1 MMESMFDLSERYKA
15 LEELLD
21 DETIPQEDVNRALME
36 VMDDVKS
43 KGENGI
49 NYLHMLDGNIE
60 LAKKRKKE
68 IDNYVK
74 RVENRK
80 KRILTAYLAA
90 MNAMKMKS
98 IMTGVGELK
107 VKKNPPAV
115 IIDDGAQVPAQYKKQ
130 TVTIAPDKTKIKAAI
145 NAGEKVPGAHLEQ
158 AVSLSY

>member
-1 MMESMFDLSERYKA
+1 MESMFSLSERYNA

-21 DETIPQEDVNRALME
+21 DETIPQEEVNHALME

-68 IDNYVK
+68 IDNYIK
-74 RVENRK
+74 TVERRK
-80 KRILTAYLAA
+80 KRMLTAYLAA
-90 MNAMKMKS
+90 MNNMGMKS

-115 IIDDGAQVPAQYKKQ
+115 IIDDGAQIPAQYTTQK
-130 TVTIAPDKTKIKAAI
+130 VTITPDKTKIKAAI
-145 NAGEKVPGAHLEQ
+145 KAGEEVPGAHLEQ
-158 AVSLSY
+158 GISLSY

>member
-1 MMESMFDLSERYKA
+1 MESMFDLSERYKA

-36 VMDDVKS
+36 VMDDIKS

-90 MNAMKMKS
+90 MNAMKMTS

-115 IIDDGAQVPAQYKKQ
+115 IIDDGAQIPAQYTTQKL
-130 TVTIAPDKTKIKAAI
+130 TITPDKTKIKAAI
-145 NAGEKVPGAHLEQ
+145 KAGEEVPGAHLEQ
-158 AVSLSY
+158 GISLSY

>member
-1 MMESMFDLSERYKA
+1 MESMFGLSERYNA

-80 KRILTAYLAA
+80 KRMLTAYLAA
-90 MNAMKMKS
+90 MNNMGMKS

-115 IIDDGAQVPAQYKKQ
+115 IIDDGAQIPAQYTTQK
-130 TVTIAPDKTKIKAAI
+130 VTIAPDKTKIKAAI
-145 NAGEKVPGAHLEQ
+145 KAGEEVPGAHLEQ
-158 AVSLSY
+158 NISLSY

>member
-1 MMESMFDLSERYKA
+1 MESMFDLSERYKA

-115 IIDDGAQVPAQYKKQ
+115 IIDDGGKIPAKYQREK
-130 TVTIAPDKTKIKAAI
+130 IAIEPDKKAIATAIKA
-145 NAGEKVPGAHLEQ
+145 GEEVPGAHLEQ

>member
-49 NYLHMLDGNIE
+49 NYLHMMDGNVEI
-60 LAKKRKKE
+60 AKKRKKE
-68 IDNYVK
+68 IDNYIK
-74 RVENRK
+74 TVEHRK
-80 KRILTAYLAA
+80 KRMLTAYLAA
-90 MNAMKMKS
+90 MNNMGIKS

-115 IIDDGAQVPAQYKKQ
+115 IIDDGGKIPAKYQREK
-130 TVTIAPDKTKIKAAI
+130 IAIEPDKKAIATAIKA
-145 NAGEKVPGAHLEQ
+145 GEEVPGAHMEQ

>member
-1 MMESMFDLSERYKA
+1 MESMFGLSERYKA

-80 KRILTAYLAA
+80 KRILTAYLTA

-115 IIDDGAQVPAQYKKQ
+115 IIDDGAQIPAQYTTQK
-130 TVTIAPDKTKIKAAI
+130 VTIAPDKTKIKAAI
-145 NAGEKVPGAHLEQ
+145 KAGEEVPGAHLEQ

>member
-1 MMESMFDLSERYKA
+1 MESMFSLSERYKA

-74 RVENRK
+74 RVENRR
-80 KRILTAYLAA
+80 KRVLTAYLVA
-90 MNAMKMKS
+90 MNTMKMTS

-115 IIDDGAQVPAQYKKQ
+115 IIDDGAQVPAKYKKQ

>member
-1 MMESMFDLSERYKA
+1 MESMFGLSERYKA

-158 AVSLSY
+158 GISLSY

>member
-1 MMESMFDLSERYKA
+1 MMESLFGLSERYKA

>member
-1 MMESMFDLSERYKA
+1 MESMFSLSERYTT

-21 DETIPQEDVNRALME
+21 DETIPQEEVNHALME

-49 NYLHMLDGNIE
+49 NYLRLIDSNIQS
-60 LAKKRKKE
+60 AQDNKKR
-68 IDNYVK
+68 IDAYIK
-74 RVENRK
+74 HLENRK
-80 KRILTAYLAA
+80 KRVLNAYMSA
-90 MNAMKMKS
+90 MDNMGMKS

-115 IIDDGAQVPAQYKKQ
+115 IIEDGAKIPAKYTNQKI
-130 TVTIAPDKTKIKAAI
+130 TITPDKAKIKAALK
-145 NAGEKVPGAHLEQ
+145 AGETIDGCRLEQ

>member
-1 MMESMFDLSERYKA
+1 MESMFGLSKRYKA

-21 DETIPQEDVNRALME
+21 DETIPQEEVNRALME
-36 VMDDVKS
+36 VMDDIKS

-74 RVENRK
+74 RVEHRK
-80 KRILTAYLAA
+80 KRILTAYIAA
-90 MNAMKMKS
+90 MNNMGIKS

-115 IIDDGAQVPAQYKKQ
+115 IIEDGAKIPAQYTNQKI
-130 TVTIAPDKTKIKAAI
+130 TITPDKTKIKAALK
-145 NAGEKVPGAHLEQ
+145 AGETIEGCRMEQ
-158 AVSLSY
+158 GISLSY

>member
-1 MMESMFDLSERYKA
+1 MESMFSLSERYTA

-21 DETIPQEDVNRALME
+21 DETIPQEEVNHALME

-49 NYLHMLDGNIE
+49 NYLRLIDSNIQS
-60 LAKKRKKE
+60 AQDNKKR
-68 IDNYVK
+68 IDAYIK
-74 RVENRK
+74 HLENRK
-80 KRILTAYLAA
+80 KRVLNAYMSA
-90 MNAMKMKS
+90 MDNMGMKS

-115 IIDDGAQVPAQYKKQ
+115 IIEDGAKIPAQYTNQKI
-130 TVTIAPDKTKIKAAI
+130 TITPDKAKIKAAL
-145 NAGEKVPGAHLEQ
+145 NAGETIDGCRLEQ

>member
-1 MMESMFDLSERYKA
+1 MENMFSLSERYTA

-21 DETIPQEDVNRALME
+21 DETIPQEEVNHALME

-49 NYLHMLDGNIE
+49 DSNIQS
-60 LAKKRKKE
+60 AKDNKKR
-68 IDNYVK
+68 IDAYIK
-74 RVENRK
+74 HLENRK
-80 KRILTAYLAA
+80 KRVLNAYMSA
-90 MNAMKMKS
+90 MDNMGMKS

-115 IIDDGAQVPAQYKKQ
+115 IIDDGAQIPAKYQREK
-130 TVTIAPDKTKIKAAI
+130 IAIEPDKKAIATAIKA
-145 NAGEKVPGAHLEQ
+145 GEEVPGAHMEQ